1 MMSGFIQNGYIKDA
15 INLFRQMQAANFEPE
30 ILRSIVDAC
39 THLGTLQLG
48 KAMAINGYSIRNLIY
63 RSMEET
69 MHLETS
75 ILNMYVTCGNISLAR
90 MCFNNIL
97 VKELVTWT
105 TMIEGFGTHGLGFE
119 ALELFFLML
128 GERIKPNC
136 VTFLSLLSA
145 FGLI

>member
-1 MMSGFIQNGYIKDA
+1 
-15 INLFRQMQAANFEPE
+15 
-30 ILRSIVDAC
+30 
-39 THLGTLQLG
+39 
-48 KAMAINGYSIRNLIY
+48 
-63 RSMEET
+63 

-75 ILNMYVTCGNISLAR
+75 ILNMHVRCGNISLAR

-97 VKELVTWT
+97 VKEFVTWT

-119 ALELFFLML
+119 ALELFVLML

-145 FGLI
+145 CSHSSLLREGCEVHNSMKCIFGIQPDLDHYNCIVDLLG